1 MSRPR
6 PCVCLTAV
14 FLVLCRRPGEDGH
27 HEPRGGVRPVGLRE
41 RAGRRAVLQ
50 RGRLHDGAAAGGR
63 GGDRVVVGALGQRRG
78 LRPPKPAGG
87 ESFTREEPVIE
98 LFTLYQCLQQN
109 LNDSS
114 DYGFYSRRL

>member
-63 GGDRVVVGALGQRRG
+63 GRDRVVVGALGQRRG
-78 LRPPKPAGG
+78 LRPSKPAGG
-87 ESFTREEPVIE
+87 ESFTR
-98 LFTLYQCLQQN
+98 
-109 LNDSS
+109 
-114 DYGFYSRRL
+114 GHRLLSFHTE